1 MLLWYYGDKCGQGAT
16 KGLLETLYFGN
27 DGGGGEKQRGK
38 GRGAKE
44 QVLVE
49 SGLRMGLCCGLRGHC
64 GGSVPCLGASWPCAL
79 GWDTL
84 GSRVDLIAPLC
95 RPHRGCSRGPRSQQG
110 HRHFMSY

>member
-49 SGLRMGLCCGLRGHC
+49 SGLRMGLCCGLRGCCAHGVGLC
-64 GGSVPCLGASWPCAL
+64 HVLGHPGPVPWAGTRSVH
-79 GWDTL
+79 GW
-84 GSRVDLIAPLC
+84 I
-95 RPHRGCSRGPRSQQG
+95 
-110 HRHFMSY
+110 